1 MDVMQLFSEETWFGN
16 YKIVRKLSTHHD
28 GEREVYLVKGKNF
41 RDTVLT
47 VFNLGSER
55 YAPEDGDE
63 PKPEAT
69 VQDIIPEVRF
79 FDENRNLEGVPTMLD
94 CGIDTYEGRR
104 LGWMAQEYV
113 EGISLHSHI
122 RSLGTIEAAD
132 ALAIASKVG
141 EVVERVARFTRGGG
155 HYGISTDNII
165 VRHEG
170 NEIADVRLI
179 GFSNIG
185 PSCAGKASLDAGSLD
200 KRFHAPEAAR
210 GIFSVKSDIHSLG
223 MVMLAMLAGYPSI
236 INTGTYTLNF
246 GSCEINMDEVSV
258 LAYYDSIWKKAD
270 ESLPQALK
278 LILRKATAVSPAGR
292 ISSVGSFLKILSK
305 TVGNGTGAG
314 PARND
319 SRVAP
324 SVEDRTGRE
333 DADTAA
339 DKKDGGTRR
348 KEKEETRPAAEGIS
362 KPGKKA
368 RKASDGLDAVAG
380 MADLKALFR
389 RDFIRIVKNPDV
401 AGAYGIK
408 PSNCTLLYGPQG
420 CGKTFIAEK
429 AAQEAGLKYRIVRPS
444 DLGSIY
450 IHGAQQKIAE
460 TFAEAEKKGPMIL
473 IFDEFDALVPK
484 RSAEMNEN
492 QANEV
497 NEMLAQLNNCAER
510 GIFCL
515 CTTNRPDRIDP
526 AVMRKGRVDR
536 SIYVSLPDFEARRE
550 IFRLALDGRPV
561 DESIDYDSLASATDK
576 YTCSD
581 ITFIVEETARTC
593 FEKTLDDGLAEPMP
607 ITMERLMEVVA
618 VTNPSV
624 SEAQNKEFLEL
635 KTKME
640 NKDGELTRKKLGF
653 VAPV

>member
-1 MDVMQLFSEETWFGN
+1 MDVMQLFNEDTLFGD
-16 YKIVRKLSTHHD
+16 YKIVRKLSAHHD
-28 GEREVYLVKGKNF
+28 GEREVYLAKGKDC

-47 VFNLGSER
+47 VFNIASER
-55 YAPEDGDE
+55 YAADVEEDTLAEG
-63 PKPEAT
+63 T

-79 FDENRNLEGVPTMLD
+79 FDENRELEGVPAMID
-94 CGIDTYEGRR
+94 CGIDMHEGHR

-113 EGISLHSHI
+113 EGVSLHSHI

-132 ALAIASKVG
+132 ALTIARKVG
-141 EVVERVARFTRGGG
+141 EVIEVVARFTRGGG
-155 HYGISTDNII
+155 HYGLSPDNII
-165 VRHEG
+165 VRCQG

-185 PSCAGKASLDAGSLD
+185 PSYTGKTSVDIKSLDSW
-200 KRFHAPEAAR
+200 FFAPEAAR
-210 GIFSVKSDIHSLG
+210 GILNAKTDIHCLG
-223 MVMLAMLAGYPSI
+223 MVILVMLAGYPGI
-236 INTGTYTLNF
+236 IYTDKYTMDV
-246 GSCEINMDEVSV
+246 GSGEIDRNEVSMM
-258 LAYYDSIWKKAD
+258 AFYNSIWRQAD
-270 ESLPQALK
+270 KCLPHALK
-278 LILRKATAVSPAGR
+278 LILKRATTISPGTR
-292 ISSVGSFLKILSK
+292 FSSIGSFLKILSK
-305 TVGNGTGAG
+305 SVGNNVGGGTT
-314 PARND
+314 
-319 SRVAP
+319 
-324 SVEDRTGRE
+324 EKT
-333 DADTAA
+333 A
-339 DKKDGGTRR
+339 DKKDSPSRP
-348 KEKEETRPAAEGIS
+348 KEKEEVRRGEAGFS
-362 KPGKKA
+362 KSG
-368 RKASDGLDAVAG
+368 RMEQKASGGLDAVAG

-389 RDFIRIVKNPDV
+389 RDFIRIVKNPEV
-401 AGAYGIK
+401 AGAYGIR

-429 AAQEAGLKYRIVRPS
+429 AAQESGLKYRIIRPS
-444 DLGSIY
+444 DLASIY
-450 IHGAQQKIAE
+450 VHGAQQKIAE

-484 RSAEMNEN
+484 RGAEVNEN

-497 NEMLAQLNNCAER
+497 NEMLTQLNNCAER

-536 SIYVSLPDFEARRE
+536 SIYVSLPDFEARKE
-550 IFRLALDGRPV
+550 IFRLTLDGRPV

-593 FEKTLDDGLAEPMP
+593 FEKTLDAGLPEPVP

-635 KTKME
+635 KTRME
-640 NKDGELTRKKLGF
+640 NKDGEQTRKKLGF
-653 VAPV
+653 TASAR